1 MSGDALAGSLAELG
15 AVLYGRL
22 LRNLSA
28 GDSDG
33 TSLTIAQRLA
43 LGALDSAGVQNI
55 ADLAER
61 TGVAPSTATRMVQ
74 GLERHGYVRQTT
86 DPADKRCR
94 LIAITDEGRAA
105 LEQARV
111 ATRQRI
117 ERLVEAVP
125 PAERDNLGR
134 GIDILIAALHAT
146 ERRAPS

>member
-1 MSGDALAGSLAELG
+1 MSGQALAGSLAELG

-28 GDSDG
+28 GDGDR
-33 TSLTIAQRLA
+33 TTLTVAQRLA
-43 LGALDSAGVQNI
+43 LGALDVAGVQNI

-74 GLERHGYVRQTT
+74 GLDRHGYVRQRT

-105 LEQARV
+105 LGQAR
-111 ATRQRI
+111 AAAHQRI
-117 ERLVEAVP
+117 ARLVEAVP
-125 PAERDNLGR
+125 VDERDNLAR
-134 GIDILIAALHAT
+134 GIDILITALRDTDH
-146 ERRAPS
+146 RASS